1 MKKYKTKIKDLYIF
15 KGKRFNDKRGYLREL
30 VLERSINK
38 KFPLIIV
45 SKSKKNVLRG
55 MHLQT
60 KSSQAKFIS
69 VIKGS
74 ILDVAIDLRTK
85 SKTYGKNFKVILNS
99 KNCKSLFIPKNFAHG
114 FLGLDKENIVIYSCS
129 NYRNKKYEI
138 GIKWNDK
145 DLKIKWP
152 TKNPILSKKDKS
164 NITFK
169 EFKKK
174 FNLKDI

>member
-15 KGKRFNDKRGYLREL
+15 KGKRYNDKRGYLREL
-30 VLERSINK
+30 VQERLINK

-55 MHLQT
+55 LHLQT
-60 KSSQAKFIS
+60 KNSQAKFIS

-74 ILDVAIDLRTK
+74 ILDVAIDLRKK
-85 SKTYGKNFKVILNS
+85 SKTYGKNFKIILND
-99 KNCKSLFIPKNFAHG
+99 KNHKSLLIPKNFAHG

-129 NYRNKKYEI
+129 NYRNSKYEF

-152 TKNPILSKKDKS
+152 IKKPILSKKDRNNKS
-164 NITFK
+164 LKTF
-169 EFKKK
+169 FD
-174 FNLKDI
+174 L